1 MQIVLRTIN
10 SSRSAC
16 MSATYACDFFGDY
29 QLQLPPDIQGEQ
41 QHSLQSA
48 VLMKVHFITAIAIRT
63 CSLC

>member
-10 SSRSAC
+10 TSRSAC

-29 QLQLPPDIQGEQ
+29 QLQLPPDMQGEQ

-48 VLMKVHFITAIAIRT
+48 VLMKVRTITTNFDLGIT
-63 CSLC
+63 LC